1 MKISVTHT
9 YDLSDKEV
17 KALKEYWKEMR
28 EEGETFRDWLRSY
41 HTAAGTHYVYDKIA
55 EYWEDWNVN

>member
-9 YDLSDKEV
+9 YDLDDNQV

-28 EEGETFRDWLRSY
+28 EEGETFRAFVRNY
-41 HTAAGTHYVYDKIA
+41 HTAAGTHYVYDKIN
-55 EYWEDWNVN
+55 EYMED